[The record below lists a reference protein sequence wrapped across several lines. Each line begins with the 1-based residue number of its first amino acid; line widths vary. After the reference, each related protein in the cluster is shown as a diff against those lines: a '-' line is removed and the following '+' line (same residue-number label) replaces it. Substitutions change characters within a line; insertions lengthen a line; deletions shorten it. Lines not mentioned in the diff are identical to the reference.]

1 MSRIVEAVLLAGGCP
16 WGARLAP
23 SHLGFV
29 AACRGALKSRRVP
42 PSRPRLRRPLR
53 EGRSA
58 AVYQWPSAASGSDWG
73 FSSRLSLPPRK
84 RPVIPDR
91 PRSRGLFQSEPSP
104 AATGREGG
112 TRRLF
117 RGLRLRVGRAAVR
130 FVGWTAR
137 LPGVHGLVRL
147 SEAEGS
153 RTGFAPTARRPQWWD
168 TWRPVGARPAREKP
182 TKRRSHTPLDHQP
195 TSVHQRDGGGDP
207 RGR

>member
-1 MSRIVEAVLLAGGCP
+1 MVLLPGAQAFEGSASPSRLALSRRAVRSGRAGGRHPRVHAC
-16 WGARLAP
+16 GDP
-23 SHLGFV
+23 SGR
-29 AACRGALKSRRVP
+29 AAT
-42 PSRPRLRRPLR
+42 
-53 EGRSA
+53 A
-58 AVYQWPSAASGSDWG
+58 AVSQWPSAGSGSDWG

-117 RGLRLRVGRAAVR
+117 RTVRQRGVERRCASLVG
-130 FVGWTAR
+130 TAR

-153 RTGFAPTARRPQWWD
+153 RTRFAPTARRPQWWD